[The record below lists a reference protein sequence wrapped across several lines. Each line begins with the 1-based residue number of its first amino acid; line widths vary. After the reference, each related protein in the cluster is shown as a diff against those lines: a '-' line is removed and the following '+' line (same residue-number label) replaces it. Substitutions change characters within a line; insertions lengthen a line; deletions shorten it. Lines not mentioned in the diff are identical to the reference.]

1 MTAINKFLFITLM
14 ATALAGW
21 TEDCLPTGHR
31 AGPSVFSPDR
41 HYEIENVICSKGT
54 NERALVL
61 HNVNSGVRRTLYTYT
76 RDATVL
82 WSPDS
87 HYVAINDYAGSDYTN
102 NLVYSV
108 DKNEPPIN
116 LQKQLDRGLPEH
128 WREIPEADHLY
139 MSVLRWRPR
148 RQVEFLVWGHG
159 GEDSKGFCQCY
170 LLSLTGKVGRCQLR
184 IPKSD
189 PEDYC
194 ERTKK

>member
-1 MTAINKFLFITLM
+1 MTAINKFACITLM
-14 ATALAGW
+14 AAALAGRA
-21 TEDCLPTGHR
+21 EDCMPSGHR
-31 AGPSVFSPDR
+31 AGPSVLSPDR
-41 HYEIENVICSKGT
+41 HYEIEKLVCSKGT

-61 HNVNSGVRRTLYTYT
+61 HDVNSGLRRTLYTYT

-108 DKNEPPIN
+108 GKNEPPID

-128 WREIPEADHLY
+128 GREIPEADHLY
-139 MSVLRWRPR
+139 MSVVRWRPG

-159 GEDSKGFCQCY
+159 GGKGFCRCY
-170 LLSLTGKVGRCQLR
+170 LLSLTGKVGQCQLR
-184 IPKSD
+184 IPKSN

-194 ERTKK
+194 ERIKK

>member
-1 MTAINKFLFITLM
+1 MTAINKFACITLM
-14 ATALAGW
+14 ATALAGRVD
-21 TEDCLPTGHR
+21 DCVPSGHR
-31 AGPSVFSPDR
+31 AGPSVLSPDHR
-41 HYEIENVICSKGT
+41 YEIENVVCSKAT

-108 DKNEPPIN
+108 DQTEPPID

-128 WREIPEADHLY
+128 GREIPEADHLY
-139 MSVLRWRPR
+139 MSVIKWRSGE
-148 RQVEFLVWGHG
+148 QLEFLVWGHG
-159 GEDSKGFCQCY
+159 GGKGFCRCY
-170 LLSLTGKVGRCQLR
+170 LLSLTGKVGHCQLR
-184 IPKSD
+184 IPKSN

-194 ERTKK
+194 ERIKK